1 MTIHS
6 DAARDPRH
14 GDAAQ
19 SAQSGPSGQQ
29 ADRGPGRAGRP
40 RRATPL
46 HPTGPVELTG
56 PLDPRDPAR
65 PGGASEVA
73 GAVRGRPRD
82 AALDRA
88 LLEATLEVL
97 YEKGYGGLT
106 TSAVAKRAG
115 VSTATLY
122 RRWKSK
128 DDLVVGTA
136 VRWAHDLGPGE
147 DTGTLSGDL
156 TALLTDK
163 ARTLDGPGGRLL
175 HVLIGESA
183 HNRALARVLD
193 DAVVQ
198 PVRDRAGVLIERA
211 VGRAEIP
218 PVADPH
224 VLADLVVGAM
234 VSRVFLTP
242 RPRPAETRAPEA
254 RTARTSTSATHPPET
269 RAPETH
275 PPDTCAPEA
284 PARAGEAMIA
294 ELLPFLLRALGAPDH
309 RPAPDAGT

>member
-1 MTIHS
+1 MTHPSADIP
-6 DAARDPRH
+6 AAR
-14 GDAAQ
+14 
-19 SAQSGPSGQQ
+19 
-29 ADRGPGRAGRP
+29 
-40 RRATPL
+40 
-46 HPTGPVELTG
+46 HP
-56 PLDPRDPAR
+56 DPAG
-65 PGGASEVA
+65 PALPA
-73 GAVRGRPRD
+73 RGRPRD

-106 TSAVAKRAG
+106 TSAVARRAG

-147 DTGTLSGDL
+147 DTGSLFGDL

-183 HNRALARVLD
+183 HNPALARVLD

-198 PVRDRAGVLIERA
+198 PVRDRAGTLIERA
-211 VGRAEIP
+211 VGRGEIP

-242 RPRPAETRAPEA
+242 HATRPDVGRAP
-254 RTARTSTSATHPPET
+254 
-269 RAPETH
+269 
-275 PPDTCAPEA
+275 
-284 PARAGEAMIA
+284 AGEAMVA
-294 ELLPFLLRALGAPDH
+294 EVRPFLLRALGATVSG
-309 RPAPDAGT
+309 PAG

>member
-6 DAARDPRH
+6 DADRDPRH
-14 GDAAQ
+14 GDAAP
-19 SAQSGPSGQQ
+19 SAQSVPSGPSGQQ
-29 ADRGPGRAGRP
+29 ADRGPGRAGHP
-40 RRATPL
+40 RHATPL
-46 HPTGPVELTG
+46 HPIGPVDLTE
-56 PLDPRDPAR
+56 PLESRAPAR
-65 PGGASEVA
+65 PTGAP

-183 HNRALARVLD
+183 HNRALAQVLD

-198 PVRDRAGVLIERA
+198 PVRDRAGALIERA

-254 RTARTSTSATHPPET
+254 
-269 RAPETH
+269 
-275 PPDTCAPEA
+275 

-309 RPAPDAGT
+309 RPAHGTGT

>member
-1 MTIHS
+1 MTNPIPPV
-6 DAARDPRH
+6 DAA
-14 GDAAQ
+14 
-19 SAQSGPSGQQ
+19 S
-29 ADRGPGRAGRP
+29 
-40 RRATPL
+40 
-46 HPTGPVELTG
+46 PT
-56 PLDPRDPAR
+56 
-65 PGGASEVA
+65 
-73 GAVRGRPRD
+73 RGRPRD

-136 VRWAHDLGPGE
+136 VRWAHDLGPGQ
-147 DTGTLSGDL
+147 DTGSLHGDL
-156 TALLTDK
+156 TELLTDK

-183 HNRALARVLD
+183 HNPALARVLD

-198 PVRDRAGVLIERA
+198 PVRDRAAALLERA
-211 VGRAEIP
+211 VARREIP
-218 PVADPH
+218 PAQNPR

-242 RPRPAETRAPEA
+242 
-254 RTARTSTSATHPPET
+254 PPEPA
-269 RAPETH
+269 APGQDAG
-275 PPDTCAPEA
+275 PPP
-284 PARAGEAMIA
+284 PAGEAMIT
-294 ELLPFLLRALGAPDH
+294 ELRPFLLRALGASP
-309 RPAPDAGT
+309 R